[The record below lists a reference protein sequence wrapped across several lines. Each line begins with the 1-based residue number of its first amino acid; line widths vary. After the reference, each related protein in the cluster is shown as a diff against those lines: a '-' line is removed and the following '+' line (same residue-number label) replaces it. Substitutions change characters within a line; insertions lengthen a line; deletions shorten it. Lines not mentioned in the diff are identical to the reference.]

1 MIAAM
6 RGRAFG
12 LTLVTLFAFAGN
24 SILARMALRDGAIDP
39 VAFTSIR
46 LASGAFVLCLIVL
59 ARSGS
64 PYLFWPALGPF
75 KWQPAAALF
84 AYAIAFSLAYVWLDA
99 GAGALLLFSAVQA
112 TMIGASILRGDHPG
126 RMQWLGIMAALA
138 GLGWLLA
145 PGSTA
150 PPLAGALLMLV
161 SGVFWGLYSLLG
173 QGETDPVAATARN
186 FILTVP
192 LAALLVLVPSGF
204 EMLTTRGVALA
215 ILSGTLTSGLG
226 YVIWYAAL
234 RHLTTT
240 IAAIVQLAVPVI
252 AAIGGV
258 ALMGEVLTLR
268 LALASALILGGIYL
282 TIRGHK
288 SSNS

>member
-6 RGRAFG
+6 RGRAFL

-46 LASGAFVLCLIVL
+46 LASGALVLCLIVL

-64 PYLFWPALGPF
+64 LAPLHPF
-75 KWQPAAALF
+75 KWQPAAAL
-84 AYAIAFSLAYVWLDA
+84 AGYAIAFSLAYVWLDA

-112 TMIGASILRGDHPG
+112 TMIGASIRRGDNPG
-126 RMQWLGIMAALA
+126 AIEWLGIAAALA

-145 PGSTA
+145 PGLSA

-161 SGVFWGLYSLLG
+161 SGFFWGVYSLLG

-186 FILTVP
+186 FLLTVP
-192 LAALLVLVPSGF
+192 FAGLLVLVPSGF
-204 EMLTTRGVALA
+204 EILTTRGVALA
-215 ILSGTLTSGLG
+215 IASGTITSGLG
-226 YVIWYAAL
+226 YVIWYGAL
-234 RHLTTT
+234 RYLTTT
-240 IAAIVQLAVPVI
+240 VAAVVQLAVPII

-258 ALMGEVLTLR
+258 ALMGEVLSLR

-282 TIRGHK
+282 TIRAHAT
-288 SSNS
+288 SDN

>member
-59 ARSGS
+59 ARSRS
-64 PYLFWPALGPF
+64 LAPLRPF

-126 RMQWLGIMAALA
+126 RMQWLGIVAALA

-173 QGETDPVAATARN
+173 QGETDPVAATTRN
-186 FILTVP
+186 FLLTVP

-204 EMLTTRGVALA
+204 ELLTTTGVALA
-215 ILSGTLTSGLG
+215 VLSGTLTSGLG

-234 RHLTTT
+234 RDLTTT

-288 SSNS
+288 PSKS

>member
-46 LASGAFVLCLIVL
+46 LASGALVLCLIVL
-59 ARSGS
+59 VRSRS
-64 PYLFWPALGPF
+64 FTLFWLALRPF
-75 KWQPAAALF
+75 KWRPAAAL
-84 AYAIAFSLAYVWLDA
+84 AGYAIAFSLAYVWLDA

-112 TMIGASILRGDHPG
+112 TMIGASILRGEHPG
-126 RMQWLGIMAALA
+126 RAEWLGIVAALA
-138 GLGWLLA
+138 GLGWMLA
-145 PGSTA
+145 PGLTA

-173 QGETDPVAATARN
+173 QGESDPVAATARN
-186 FILTVP
+186 FLLTVP
-192 LAALLVLVPSGF
+192 FAAVLVLVPSGF
-204 EMLTTRGVALA
+204 EVLTPPGIVLA
-215 ILSGTLTSGLG
+215 VLSGTITSGLG

-234 RHLTTT
+234 RNLTTT
-240 IAAIVQLAVPVI
+240 VAAIVQLAVPVI
-252 AAIGGV
+252 AALGGV

-268 LALASALILGGIYL
+268 LALASTLILGGIYL
-282 TIRGHK
+282 TIRAHN
-288 SSNS
+288 SSRG